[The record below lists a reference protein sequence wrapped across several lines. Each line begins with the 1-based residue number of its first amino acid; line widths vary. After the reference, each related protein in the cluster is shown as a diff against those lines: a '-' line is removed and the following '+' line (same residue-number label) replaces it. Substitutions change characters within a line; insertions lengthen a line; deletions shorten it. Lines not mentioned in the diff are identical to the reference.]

1 MGGNQGRHQKGATV
15 DVPRRAAIY
24 LSLILLMQV
33 DTPALDSPPISKGR
47 KHWSFQPIVRP
58 TLPNSVRSPWAHNAI
73 DAFILRKLESE
84 GLTPAKRAD
93 ADRLVRRIYLDLI
106 GLPPSVSESARWR
119 ERIGD
124 HPAAVAELI
133 DESLASP
140 HYGERWGRHW
150 LDVARYAE
158 TDGFE
163 HDAVRPHSW
172 RYRDYVIRSFN
183 SGKPY
188 DKFVREQVAGD
199 EINPAKPDA
208 HIATGFNLLGPD
220 MVDSSDQIQRRHL
233 TLNDMTDTT
242 ALAFLGLTI
251 GCAKCHDHPF
261 EPLKQRD
268 YYSLQAF
275 YTPIEFRRR
284 HPIHTPIEKAAYDNA
299 TSTYNQHPAVRGLRE
314 FDKDARKRLR
324 KRSDKF
330 ARSKKISDRDL
341 VRNLKGAEKSERS
354 KLLNAFNRITIPE
367 LPKALAIGYP
377 NREWKKTHLLHR
389 GDYQQPKEKLAPQFP
404 IVVRGESGSPKSRR
418 QLAAWLS
425 DRRNPL
431 TARVMVNRIWHHHF
445 GRGLVDTT
453 SDFGFRGTPPTHPE
467 LLDWLA
473 SEFIGSDWNIKAM
486 HRLIV
491 SSATYQLAAGSS
503 SEDPENRWH
512 SHWSPKRLEGEV
524 VRDSLLAMSGDLNRQ
539 MAGKS
544 VFPPLPKEL
553 FEGSRGWNSGSDREQ
568 HTRRSVYIFARRNL
582 RYPFLEVF
590 DAPDSNLSC
599 SAREK
604 SITAPQSLTLLN
616 DDEVIRAANA
626 VARRVDHTTS
636 DPNARAFSAYREI
649 LGRSPRASE
658 LRLASSFLKSSP
670 TEELCRALINLN
682 DFVYVY

>member
-1 MGGNQGRHQKGATV
+1 MGGHQGHHQEGQSV
-15 DVPRRAAIY
+15 DVSRRVAIRV
-24 LSLILLMQV
+24 SLGLLLQIHAF
-33 DTPALDSPPISKGR
+33 ALDSPPISKGR
-47 KHWSFQPIVRP
+47 KHWSFQPVVQPAIP
-58 TLPNSVRSPWAHNAI
+58 DSIRSPWVRNPV
-73 DAFILRKLESE
+73 DAFILRKLKAE
-84 GLTPAKRAD
+84 GLTPTRQANAEV
-93 ADRLVRRIYLDLI
+93 LIRRIYLDLI

-119 ERIGD
+119 VRID
-124 HPAAVAELI
+124 SRPDSFRELI
-133 DESLASP
+133 DELLASP

-183 SGKPY
+183 SGKP
-188 DKFVREQVAGD
+188 FNRFIREQVAGD
-199 EINPAKPDA
+199 ECDPNNPDA
-208 HIATGFNLLGPD
+208 QIATGFNLLGPD

-275 YTPIEFRRR
+275 YTPVDFRRS
-284 HPIHTPIEKAAYDNA
+284 HAIQTPAEKAAYDTALAN
-299 TSTYNQHPAVRGLRE
+299 YNSHPSVIKLRSFDRQAREALRVRS
-314 FDKDARKRLR
+314 KRLA
-324 KRSDKF
+324 K
-330 ARSKKISDRDL
+330 ANKISQRDL
-341 VRNLKGAEKSERS
+341 LRNLTTDEKKTRAPLE
-354 KLLNAFNRITIPE
+354 KAYNAVQKPT
-367 LPKALAIGYP
+367 LPMALTIGYP
-377 NREWKKTHLLHR
+377 SGTWKKTHLLHR
-389 GDYQQPKEKLAPQFP
+389 GDYQQPKEELPPRFP
-404 IVVRGESGSPKSRR
+404 IVIRGHEDSPRSRR
-418 QLAAWLS
+418 DFADWLA
-425 DRRNPL
+425 DQRNPL
-431 TARVMVNRIWHHHF
+431 TARVMANRIWHHHF
-445 GRGLVDTT
+445 GKGLVKTP
-453 SDFGFRGTPPTHPE
+453 SDFGFRGTPPTHPQ

-473 SEFIGSDWNIKAM
+473 AEFVRTGWSVKAM

-491 SSATYQLAAGSS
+491 SSATYQLSASGNS
-503 SEDPENRWH
+503 DDLENNWYSR
-512 SHWSPKRLEGEV
+512 WSPKRLEGEV
-524 VRDSLLAMSGDLNRQ
+524 VRDSLLAMGGDLNRQ

-553 FEGSRGWNSGSDREQ
+553 FEGSRGWSTSANREH
-568 HTRRSVYIFARRNL
+568 HTRRSIYIFARRNL

-626 VARRVDHTTS
+626 VARRVDHKSS
-636 DPNARAFSAYREI
+636 DSNARAASAYREI
-649 LGRSPRASE
+649 LGRSPRDNE
-658 LRLASSFLKSSP
+658 LRLASRFLESAP
-670 TEELCRALINLN
+670 TKELCRALINLN